1 MAFWKKIFK
10 SKYTGREID
19 AAVAKAGTVPSVTT
33 ADEGKAL
40 VVDSEGKIVP
50 GEAGTKVVANPTL
63 AGTEA
68 ALTGLEVGT
77 TKYKVNQ
84 PINVEA
90 NPVLTGNEPI
100 MGSIR
105 IGLTSYALPG
115 QAIEAPESFITRIN
129 TALAGMATALMGDN
143 KYHTTAINVQTTD
156 TDFEEILN
164 YILKLERSFSET
176 AVTYTDCGGDI
187 GIVPVS
193 ENFSSGTTY
202 VNFDNYA
209 TTPLGLAHLIVK
221 AYEQGTEGP
230 VVIAFYAQKVEVA
243 T

>member
-1 MAFWKKIFK
+1 MAFWKKFYK
-10 SKYTGREID
+10 SKYTGAEID
-19 AAVAKAGTVPSVTT
+19 AAVAKAGD
-33 ADEGKAL
+33 A
-40 VVDSEGKIVP
+40 
-50 GEAGTKVVANPTL
+50 TKVTANPTL

-84 PINVEA
+84 PINIEA
-90 NPVLTGNEPI
+90 DPVLTGNEGI
-100 MGSIR
+100 LGSIR
-105 IGLTSYALPG
+105 IGSSSYVLPG
-115 QAIEAPESFITRIN
+115 HAIVAPDSFVTRIN

-143 KYHTTAINVQTTD
+143 KYHTTAITVQTTD
-156 TDFEEILN
+156 TDFEEIFN
-164 YILKLERSFSET
+164 YIRKLQYSFSDGG
-176 AVTYTDCGGDI
+176 VTYTDCGSDI

-202 VNFDNYA
+202 VNFDSYA
-209 TTPLGLAHLIVK
+209 TTLLGLGHLIVK

-230 VVIAFYAQKVEVA
+230 VVIAFYAQRVDVA